1 MTKCQIFASLLN
13 KGIEVINKVREQERT
28 ALFGHFLLQL
38 LSGGLSSYT
47 PQRCILMGSRPVEI
61 HCKFL
66 NFAEITKSDSESP
79 SDQACTYFLTRYV
92 YRYVYY
98 GLPFP
103 FSSQRKI

>member
-61 HCKFL
+61 HCKFF
-66 NFAEITKSDSESP
+66 NFKR
-79 SDQACTYFLTRYV
+79 DQACTYFPTRYV
-92 YRYVYY
+92 YCYVYY

>member
-47 PQRCILMGSRPVEI
+47 PQRCILMGSCPVEI
-61 HCKFL
+61 HSQFL
-66 NFAEITKSDSESP
+66 NFIEITQYDSEK
-79 SDQACTYFLTRYV
+79 
-92 YRYVYY
+92 
-98 GLPFP
+98 
-103 FSSQRKI
+103 KISRLMSAKKPL

>member
-66 NFAEITKSDSESP
+66 NLIDNTISDSEKK
-79 SDQACTYFLTRYV
+79 YNL
-92 YRYVYY
+92 
-98 GLPFP
+98 
-103 FSSQRKI
+103 